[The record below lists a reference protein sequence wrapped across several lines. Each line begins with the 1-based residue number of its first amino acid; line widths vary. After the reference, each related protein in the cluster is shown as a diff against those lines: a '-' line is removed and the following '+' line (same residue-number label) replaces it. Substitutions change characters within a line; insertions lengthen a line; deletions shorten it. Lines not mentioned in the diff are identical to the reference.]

1 EYRVFVTDAESCV
14 SVPATTLVDVD
25 DEHGLCVELE
35 PKTAEV
41 CRNNTVD
48 LAAVVSCGKP
58 TEWDLEY
65 HWEPSEQAAELLN
78 ATNKDSVVFTPKA
91 NGEYTWI
98 VKVVN
103 GDMVAAARA
112 TVTVKDADAPLLT
125 LQGRWDCVNDTLV
138 LENSGEA
145 AEKYVWTVDGIETA
159 ETGERFVLTDA
170 DVKEV
175 RVYAQAANGCLSD
188 TVTIATQLG
197 IIPDVQMSEVAFV
210 NYPDSTHIIRIKQSD
225 GLTEDRYDFMWTS
238 LPDDKING
246 SRSGLSVLTT
256 PMEEDVKYTFVA
268 TSKNNPVCQATD
280 TVWGYMIPK
289 VAAVGIDKDE
299 NTGDL
304 YLSWNKEELGLA
316 DSVRIM
322 NVKWDGYA
330 VESAYEPLTM
340 TAGEA
345 EKYILNTAKDTLE
358 FFYINA
364 SRYIPELGRSYYSL
378 SSDTVGYFKQW
389 AYKNASTASGNQFN
403 FISYPFDM
411 SEKGITTKKD
421 LVTMVGEGT
430 DGKLAIS
437 TLAHYD
443 GAKWTVL
450 TALANGNIS
459 GSNDALML
467 GGIYRIVLR
476 NNENL
481 ELLLFGKL
489 PAKYIYHL
497 DAQGKYNFVATSLS
511 FGKTIDR
518 TTIGE
523 KILDVQTVG
532 SYKFTE
538 QKWAVSTKANS
549 GAWSGKTGDYDIH
562 IFRPIRVVLK
572 SSASGFDWKY

>member
-1 EYRVFVTDAESCV
+1 
-14 SVPATTLVDVD
+14 
-25 DEHGLCVELE
+25 
-35 PKTAEV
+35 
-41 CRNNTVD
+41 
-48 LAAVVSCGKP
+48 
-58 TEWDLEY
+58 
-65 HWEPSEQAAELLN
+65 EQATELLN

-225 GLTEDRYDFMWTS
+225 GLTEDHYDFTWTS

-330 VESAYEPLTM
+330 VESTYEPLTM
-340 TAGEA
+340 VAGE
-345 EKYILNTAKDTLE
+345 EEQYVINTAKDTLE

-364 SRYIPELGRSYYSL
+364 SRYIPELGRSYYSQ
-378 SSDTVGYFKQW
+378 SSDTLGYFKQW
-389 AYKNASTASGNQFN
+389 LYADAENEEGLSTNY
-403 FISYPFDM
+403 ITYPFDM
-411 SEKGITTKKD
+411 SEKGLQTSHDLGEYIGTYSSGQNQGKYMVNSVASHLVMQQNWTTLRD
-421 LVTMVGEGT
+421 YYSLSLGMWSGDASFNLQPG
-430 DGKLAIS
+430 LIYAIN
-437 TLAHYD
+437 LQEDAD
-443 GAKWTVL
+443 DVVL
-450 TALANGNIS
+450 HF
-459 GSNDALML
+459 
-467 GGIYRIVLR
+467 Y
-476 NNENL
+476 
-481 ELLLFGKL
+481 GKL
-489 PAKYIYHL
+489 PKKFTYSFVSTDNTDEGESGENFMAFPL
-497 DAQGKYNFVATSLS
+497 TLTGKRKLTDLGDCISERNSLS
-511 FGKTIDR
+511 TFTFKNLQVWSSERVYWSPSLNLWTGKTEIMAYPWMPINVIVY
-518 TTIGE
+518 T
-523 KILDVQTVG
+523 
-532 SYKFTE
+532 
-538 QKWAVSTKANS
+538 NS
-549 GAWSGKTGDYDIH
+549 
-562 IFRPIRVVLK
+562 IFSK
-572 SSASGFDWKY
+572 